1 VRTVGAVPAGLPPL
15 TVRWWL
21 PPEEGAGSL
30 ALVAGTVTIVGLVE
44 SIAIAKALAAK
55 HHHELDANQEL
66 VGAELPF

>member
-1 VRTVGAVPAGLPPL
+1 MGAVPAGLPPL